1 MLLNILKAFLIGIC
15 ASVPLGPTAIF
26 ILQVSL
32 GKGRRAGFFTGL
44 GATTIDTLYSAVA
57 VFALAAVSEFIDSHE
72 TLILI
77 AGGAVVALV
86 GVSVIF
92 KDPFRKFEPGGGTSG
107 PSVRSYLQSVAL
119 ALSNPAAIF
128 VMLTLFTFFGVDVS
142 ENDMKVAPV
151 IMAVAAG
158 SASYWFVFSYLFGKI
173 RKHVKLGLLVWLN
186 RIMGV
191 AITIIG
197 ISLFAE
203 GLVKHFF

>member
-72 TLILI
+72 TLILV

-92 KDPFRKFEPGGGTSG
+92 KDPFRRLEPGSGTAGS
-107 PSVRSYLQSVAL
+107 SVRSYLQSVAL